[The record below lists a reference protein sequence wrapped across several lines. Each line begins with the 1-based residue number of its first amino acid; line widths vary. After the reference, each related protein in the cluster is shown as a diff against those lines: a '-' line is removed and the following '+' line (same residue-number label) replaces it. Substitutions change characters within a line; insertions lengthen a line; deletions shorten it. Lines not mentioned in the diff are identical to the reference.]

1 MIKHPD
7 SHLDHALTAAQINHI
22 LKLFDDRQSFF
33 IATFT
38 LPPELGT
45 VPCGLYG
52 PIVGDPPIKEDEV
65 TYAPRG
71 DRAWRSRLIDL
82 PPRQQHEV
90 TVIAGP
96 HEEECRSTHV
106 PTHGHQLRIGGCNGT
121 GKEEH
126 AGMHAGA
133 AWHEETC
140 SKCGGTGKIH
150 HACILYTAFG
160 GPVAPQEPG
169 DVRRQIEALEAERA
183 ARHASGEEPALGR
196 VVPAS
201 GETVMDAEMRERAK
215 IDPLYAKIL
224 GLRDKRAESDAFWR
238 KHALAK

>member
-7 SHLDHALTAAQINHI
+7 SHFDHALTPAQIDHI
-22 LKLFDDRQSFF
+22 MKLFGDRPGFF
-33 IATFT
+33 IETFT

-52 PIVGDPPIKEDEV
+52 PIVGDPPIGEDEV
-65 TYAPRG
+65 TYTPRG
-71 DRAWRSRLIDL
+71 DRAWSSRLIDL

-96 HEEECRSTHV
+96 HEV
-106 PTHGHQLRIGGCNGT
+106 PCTL
-121 GKEEH
+121 
-126 AGMHAGA
+126 
-133 AWHEETC
+133 
-140 SKCGGTGKIH
+140 CGGSGISGVWKARMGDDQIHENPCGCAGGKITLP
-150 HACILYTAFG
+150 CVLYTAFG
-160 GPVAPQEPG
+160 GPITPQEPG